1 MSRFARFYHYLST
14 RSLTRKFMLLLLV
27 FSLTPLAIVGYMAYS
42 TASNA
47 LRNDVEE
54 KLLQLNVNTVNTID
68 RILFERFQDA
78 RVWSM
83 LEIAKSAT
91 ETGSG
96 ATGATEF
103 VNRLARQYRMYRLLL
118 ILNAEGDCVTV
129 NTVNHNGKMMPTNRL
144 FLSRN
149 FGEASWF
156 QEAMRG
162 KRVVATDWGKIPQ
175 LEQLAAELGQPQTTA
190 CSMIFASAIRDDNGG
205 VSGVWAN
212 VLDWKSVQE
221 LLQERQMELSPDS
234 GGVDGLLLLSD
245 NDTVIASTGRA
256 APDQQR
262 IEGQRLSVELRHP
275 RLTERLKLTHEG
287 MFFSTW
293 NGAPKAFILTR
304 EEGFEQYDG
313 HGWSYLMIADLPSKS
328 RQITRLRA
336 RMLAIAGGVA
346 LLSLLFAYM
355 IGKRLSA
362 PLVMLSNAAATVAE
376 GDLTKQI
383 PQPQSMTGRPSPPNE
398 TKRLIASFM
407 QMTQNLRELLK
418 NIKQASGYLHGAA
431 TRMTT
436 ATRQQT
442 SVSER
447 QKAEIERAMNTIGQF
462 LASAT
467 EIAENAAAVAE
478 FANLTE
484 EEAHQGVQAAVGTLA
499 RIHAIK
505 QANDENMRHV
515 MALHERSKE
524 INAIVDVITSI
535 AEQTDLIAF
544 NAALEAASAGEKGTR
559 FGVVANEIRRLAN
572 TVADSVKDIH
582 QKTTVIQEGIRTMA
596 GAFEA
601 ETQRIECGVT
611 DMNIT
616 AVSLESILERIQK
629 TTELLTH
636 ISHATSAQQS
646 LHEQVLSGLREMSAD
661 MSQFQDI
668 TGQTQAITMEL
679 ADLSQTLQQTV
690 NIFKIE
696 A

>member
-1 MSRFARFYHYLST
+1 
-14 RSLTRKFMLLLLV
+14 
-27 FSLTPLAIVGYMAYS
+27 
-42 TASNA
+42 
-47 LRNDVEE
+47 
-54 KLLQLNVNTVNTID
+54 
-68 RILFERFQDA
+68 
-78 RVWSM
+78 
-83 LEIAKSAT
+83 
-91 ETGSG
+91 
-96 ATGATEF
+96 
-103 VNRLARQYRMYRLLL
+103 
-118 ILNAEGDCVTV
+118 
-129 NTVNHNGKMMPTNRL
+129 
-144 FLSRN
+144 
-149 FGEASWF
+149 
-156 QEAMRG
+156 
-162 KRVVATDWGKIPQ
+162 
-175 LEQLAAELGQPQTTA
+175 
-190 CSMIFASAIRDDNGG
+190 
-205 VSGVWAN
+205 
-212 VLDWKSVQE
+212 
-221 LLQERQMELSPDS
+221 
-234 GGVDGLLLLSD
+234 
-245 NDTVIASTGRA
+245 
-256 APDQQR
+256 
-262 IEGQRLSVELRHP
+262 
-275 RLTERLKLTHEG
+275 
-287 MFFSTW
+287 
-293 NGAPKAFILTR
+293 
-304 EEGFEQYDG
+304 
-313 HGWSYLMIADLPSKS
+313 
-328 RQITRLRA
+328 
-336 RMLAIAGGVA
+336 
-346 LLSLLFAYM
+346 
-355 IGKRLSA
+355 
-362 PLVMLSNAAATVAE
+362 
-376 GDLTKQI
+376 
-383 PQPQSMTGRPSPPNE
+383 
-398 TKRLIASFM
+398 M

-418 NIKQASGYLHGAA
+418 NIKQASGYLHDAA

-582 QKTTVIQEGIRTMA
+582 RKTTVIQEGIRTMA

-646 LHEQVLSGLREMSAD
+646 LHEQVLSSLREMSAD

-668 TGQTQAITMEL
+668 TGQTQAITAEL